1 VLSATTCG
9 ADAAV
14 NVGID
19 NDGTL
24 DKNPAA
30 ETARRV
36 GSAGS
41 AGISGVVRSIT
52 ADAQHRDQGPGRLST
67 RTLVALEIKTGIPV
81 NAWLQSLGLLVPT
94 SVNIE
99 DLTPAE
105 RRLLNFARQ
114 RGEEWINRTVDW
126 LEATE

>member
-1 VLSATTCG
+1 MAKHATLVEPAPNKVGFAVLID
-9 ADAAV
+9 DACRRLRLLDELGQPDRRALAELCELSPPTL
-14 NVGID
+14 NVAI
-19 NDGTL
+19 
-24 DKNPAA
+24 K
-30 ETARRV
+30 R
-36 GSAGS
+36 
-41 AGISGVVRSIT
+41 
-52 ADAQHRDQGPGRLST
+52 PGRLST
-67 RTLVALEIKTGIPV
+67 KTLVALELKTGVPV